1 MSALSLLMLLMMS
14 LKGTGTKQV
23 PLLAH
28 RHRPH
33 VPVSAL
39 PYVAP
44 EHLPSALLDTGFQ
57 PSSGA
62 RQLSRLGWLHLSLHW
77 GLMSPCI
84 IVTHWVLEGW
94 TVRDELKL
102 LEC

>member
-44 EHLPSALLDTGFQ
+44 EHLPSALLDTGFSALIWGSAAIQ
-57 PSSGA
+57 A
-62 RQLSRLGWLHLSLHW
+62 RLVTSFFALGLDVSLHNCYTL
-77 GLMSPCI
+77 GS
-84 IVTHWVLEGW
+84 
-94 TVRDELKL
+94 
-102 LEC
+102 